1 MRILNISESLEKIVS
16 ENELSDLANP
26 LKNEFA
32 ISKSEDLRKAIFDM
46 EDENRVLRVGIVG
59 RVKAGKSSLLNAL
72 IFDGKNILP
81 KAATPMTAA
90 LTKLEY
96 GEKTEASVDF

>member
-59 RVKAGKSSLLNAL
+59 REFWELHIKIPK
-72 IFDGKNILP
+72 ILE
-81 KAATPMTAA
+81 TM
-90 LTKLEY
+90 
-96 GEKTEASVDF
+96 

>member
-90 LTKLEY
+90 
-96 GEKTEASVDF
+96 